1 MTGGR
6 LITDGRELALGKRT
20 TAIVEELHAR
30 EAQIE
35 SPRKG
40 RVEIT
45 VDFSNGSLTVAVRE
59 VGESR
64 RIE

>member
-1 MTGGR
+1 MGR
-6 LITDGRELALGKRT
+6 LITDDGRELALGKRIS
-20 TAIVEELHAR
+20 AILEELHAR

-35 SPRKG
+35 TPRKG
-40 RVEIT
+40 RVEINI
-45 VDFSNGSLTVAVRE
+45 DFSNGSLTVAVRE

>member
-1 MTGGR
+1 MGM
-6 LITDGRELALGKRT
+6 LITNGRELTLGKRI

-30 EAQIE
+30 QKAIE
-35 SPRKG
+35 EPRKG

-45 VDFSNGSLTVAVRE
+45 VDFANGSLTVAVRE